1 MSTSALPFNLAAV
14 GLVLLG
20 TLTGCSSD
28 YSGSTHVHAG
38 VSYGM
43 GYYDPWYY
51 GGGYYPPDVIV
62 TPPPENPGN
71 SPPRPAHPIVKPP
84 PSGPRPTPMPSIPT
98 RSRPRAGMRR

>member
-20 TLTGCSSD
+20 TLTGCESD
-28 YSGSTHVHAG
+28 NSGSMHVHG
-38 VSYGM
+38 GMYYGM

-62 TPPPENPGN
+62 TPPPENPGD
-71 SPPRPAHPIVKPP
+71 SPRPEHPIVKPSP
-84 PSGPRPTPMPSIPT
+84 PTARPTPRPSIPS
-98 RSRPRAGMRR
+98 RPRPRAGMRR